1 VISSNAQETPA
12 MRATT
17 PRTDRSPFHLRGD
30 VALACLLVLG
40 AAAATGVLPGSAAMA
55 HAQGQAAA
63 IDLPAQPLEAALHA
77 LSRQTGVVIA
87 VDAALAAGKQATALQ
102 GRYTP
107 REALDRLL
115 AGSGLVAV
123 AQGGAFV
130 LRRAP
135 APDAAGANTL
145 QEVTVTARAAR
156 AGDLPEAYAGGQVAR
171 GARVGMLGN
180 QDVMDTPFNQS
191 SYTSELIQN
200 QQAVTVGD
208 VLDNDPAVRRDAPPS
223 GTYEFF
229 NIRGF
234 SVTTGDMTFNGLY
247 GMLPYYSV
255 VPVEFVERVEVLKG
269 PSALLGGMSPNGAV
283 GGGINIVPKR
293 ADDKPLTRLTLGVE
307 SKSLWRGHVDV
318 GRRFGA
324 DGEWGIRFNG
334 SYKSGDSYVDGQSR
348 KGDVGALALDYR
360 GERLRVAL
368 DAFRLHNEVRGGESV
383 VAYAGTGLP
392 KAPDGSTNVIPGL
405 HFPATTEGVLL
416 SGELDINP
424 YLTAFAKIGTRRY
437 VQKEG
442 HQISAISN
450 LDDLGNGTLALWSW
464 AQNHRNVTGEAGIR
478 ATFRTGP
485 IKHALVISGSRL
497 DGENR
502 ESRYIVRQA
511 TNIYSPAPIAEWP
524 ALPGS
529 LVKTSD
535 STLSGLAIADTM
547 SLAEGRVL
555 LTLGVRRQTVQ
566 ADSFNLTS
574 GLLTASYDRSA
585 WTPMVGIVFKAKE
598 NLSLYANAIEGLSQ
612 GTIVGS
618 TYQNAGEVFPPYKTK
633 QLEIG
638 AKLET
643 GGIVNTLS
651 VFQIKKPS
659 TTVDDSTTPLPTL
672 RLNGEQRNRGIEW
685 AIFGEV
691 SPSVRL
697 LGGVTYTQPRL
708 TRTQGG
714 AQDGNHAA
722 GAAPWAANLG
732 AEWDLPGVP
741 GLTLSGRALYTGA
754 QYANNANT
762 FRLPSWTRLD
772 VGARYATRIGENP
785 TVFRAGINN
794 VFDRN
799 YWLSTR
805 SYGAF
810 SLAAPRTFQISATMD
825 F

>member
-1 VISSNAQETPA
+1 
-12 MRATT
+12 
-17 PRTDRSPFHLRGD
+17 
-30 VALACLLVLG
+30 
-40 AAAATGVLPGSAAMA
+40 
-55 HAQGQAAA
+55 
-63 IDLPAQPLEAALHA
+63 
-77 LSRQTGVVIA
+77 
-87 VDAALAAGKQATALQ
+87 
-102 GRYTP
+102 
-107 REALDRLL
+107 
-115 AGSGLVAV
+115 
-123 AQGGAFV
+123 
-130 LRRAP
+130 
-135 APDAAGANTL
+135 
-145 QEVTVTARAAR
+145 
-156 AGDLPEAYAGGQVAR
+156 
-171 GARVGMLGN
+171 
-180 QDVMDTPFNQS
+180 
-191 SYTSELIQN
+191 
-200 QQAVTVGD
+200 
-208 VLDNDPAVRRDAPPS
+208 
-223 GTYEFF
+223 
-229 NIRGF
+229 
-234 SVTTGDMTFNGLY
+234 
-247 GMLPYYSV
+247 
-255 VPVEFVERVEVLKG
+255 
-269 PSALLGGMSPNGAV
+269 
-283 GGGINIVPKR
+283 
-293 ADDKPLTRLTLGVE
+293 
-307 SKSLWRGHVDV
+307 
-318 GRRFGA
+318 
-324 DGEWGIRFNG
+324 
-334 SYKSGDSYVDGQSR
+334 
-348 KGDVGALALDYR
+348 
-360 GERLRVAL
+360 
-368 DAFRLHNEVRGGESV
+368 
-383 VAYAGTGLP
+383 
-392 KAPDGSTNVIPGL
+392 
-405 HFPATTEGVLL
+405 
-416 SGELDINP
+416 
-424 YLTAFAKIGTRRY
+424 
-437 VQKEG
+437 
-442 HQISAISN
+442 
-450 LDDLGNGTLALWSW
+450 
-464 AQNHRNVTGEAGIR
+464 
-478 ATFRTGP
+478 
-485 IKHALVISGSRL
+485 
-497 DGENR
+497 
-502 ESRYIVRQA
+502 
-511 TNIYSPAPIAEWP
+511 
-524 ALPGS
+524 
-529 LVKTSD
+529 
-535 STLSGLAIADTM
+535 M